1 MTVSPAK
8 AEVELLTA
16 SWCKRCKEIK
26 PTVQQTCSL
35 TGASYREIDYDALDD
50 DHPVKIAVTALPTI
64 RVRLA
69 SDVAVGDRG
78 WQVFVPADLDK
89 WRDFMMNR
97 VAFAGLATTD
107 MDF

>member
-1 MTVSPAK
+1 MTAIPAK

-26 PTVQQTCSL
+26 PVVQQTCAL
-35 TGASYREIDYDALDD
+35 TGASYREIDYDALEDD
-50 DHPVKIAVTALPTI
+50 NPVKTAVTALPTV
-64 RVRLA
+64 RVRLTA
-69 SDVAVGDRG
+69 DVAVGDRG
-78 WQVFVPADLDK
+78 WQTFVPAELEK

-97 VAFAGLATTD
+97 VAFAGLAATD